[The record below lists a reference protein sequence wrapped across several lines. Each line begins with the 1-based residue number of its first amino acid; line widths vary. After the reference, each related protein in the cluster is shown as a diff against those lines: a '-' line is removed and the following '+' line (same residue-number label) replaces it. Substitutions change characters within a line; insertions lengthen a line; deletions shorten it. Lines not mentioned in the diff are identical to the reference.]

1 MPPIVVVPDLD
12 IVSEVSADE
21 CVEIDFL
28 MPNGIFI
35 PLKVNFY
42 DSLEIVKRRL
52 WREAEGYPLF
62 NAVGQHQSYSF
73 IYINSSGQKDEVTDE
88 DLSLNDLR
96 PSVRF
101 LKVIQKQSDDPKRT
115 LDRQKNQLIGPRA
128 TQIIEAQQ
136 ASEVADFRSKMQ
148 TVGNEATYERNEDPS
163 GWQAFVV
170 KYPIRLTNT
179 GISIYGR
186 DITSEGL
193 VLTVYVEEPAGNQIS
208 FMMRESIKSTPNQ
221 LISQAL
227 NKWATK
233 TGRQGRVPD
242 HYLLKA
248 VGLSDYVYGEHSLEK
263 YKYVNDCIMKNEAP
277 AFLLQHKDSILE
289 KTEIVARPRP
299 SIPARPPTSLM
310 SSQSMKSPTSVWHV
324 LEPFTFKLQYAKNIE
339 IPNGNKVKFYAG
351 LFYGPESLET
361 ISTEDMVISDSQC
374 TWNVEMT
381 FKTEVSEIPHMCRLC
396 MALHGR
402 KGKENTLI
410 AWVNVPLFNYKSRL
424 MRGEYKFSMWGRS
437 DHQQQDE
444 NFYPMGTVSQNPED
458 ATVIAITVPNFNRAV
473 PIVFPS
479 DKEVLQ
485 CASDNMEDPDSL
497 GSPTWHPSNS
507 HLIQLQQILA
517 TDSTNTCQLAE
528 QEKELMWLLRYECR
542 DNYPH
547 ALPQLLSSVKW
558 YNYKDVAK
566 MQALLQTWR
575 PIPLDCVLSLLD
587 YNFPDKNVRKKAIE
601 WLDETLSDEELSQYM
616 LQLVQS
622 LKFESYLY
630 SELAKFL
637 LDRCLRNQHMGHQL
651 YWLLKSELHDPKV
664 TVQFGLILEMYLK
677 FSRDHIPNICKQ
689 QESLSKLC
697 GLNAI
702 AKQKTKNNVK
712 AADRIRPL
720 LMHKTYSEH
729 LTDMY
734 TPLTPLFKVGYLRH
748 EKCNVM
754 DSKKKPLWL
763 HWTNADERGQDILI
777 MYKNGDDL
785 RQDMLTLQMFTIM
798 DNIWRAEDLD
808 LRMNPYQCVATGL
821 KEGMIEVVQNSA
833 TIAKIQ
839 CKGQSS
845 AFNKTALF
853 EWLKQKN
860 PLEENLLKAV
870 NEFTLSCAG
879 YSVATYILGI
889 GDRHNDNI
897 MLKESGQLFHIDF
910 GHFLGNFKSKFGVK
924 RERVPFILT
933 EHFAYVI
940 SKGGTV
946 MEDFTKFQQVC
957 VDAYLIIRRKGP
969 LLIRLFMMMMMAG
982 IPQLTSINDVE
993 YLKET
998 LALHLSEDEA
1008 KERFLQ
1014 KFQEA
1019 INSSWTT
1026 KVNWWIHLKAH

>member
-12 IVSEVSADE
+12 IVSEVSTDE
-21 CVEIDFL
+21 CVEMDFL

-42 DSLEIVKRRL
+42 ESLDIVKRRL
-52 WREAEGYPLF
+52 WKEAEGYPLF
-62 NAVGQHQSYSF
+62 SAISQHQSYSF
-73 IYINSSGQKDEVTDE
+73 IFINSMGQKDEVTDE
-88 DLSLNDLR
+88 DFSLNDLR
-96 PSVRF
+96 PSVKF
-101 LKVIQKQSDDPKRT
+101 LKVIKKQSDDPKRT
-115 LDRQKNQLIGPRA
+115 LDRQKSQLIGPKA
-128 TQIIEAQQ
+128 MQVIEAQQ
-136 ASEVADFRSKMQ
+136 ATEVADFRSRMQ
-148 TVGNEATYERNEDPS
+148 TVGIEATYERNEDPT
-163 GWQAFVV
+163 GWQAFVT
-170 KYPIRLTNT
+170 KYPIRLTNA
-179 GISIYGR
+179 GLSDYGR
-186 DITSEGL
+186 DIIQEGI
-193 VLTVYVEEPAGNQIS
+193 VLTVYVEEPSGNQIS
-208 FMMRESIKSTPNQ
+208 FMMKESIESTPSQ
-221 LISQAL
+221 LITQAL
-227 NKWATK
+227 SKWANK
-233 TGRQGRVPD
+233 TGKQGRVAD
-242 HYLLKA
+242 QYLLKA
-248 VGLSDYVYGEHSLEK
+248 VGLSDYVYGEHGLVQ
-263 YKYVNDCIMKNEAP
+263 YRYVNDCIMKNEAP
-277 AFLLQHKDSILE
+277 AFLLQNKEDILE
-289 KTEIVARPRP
+289 KTETVIRPRP
-299 SIPARPPTSLM
+299 SIPSRPSTGLI
-310 SSQSMKSPTSVWHV
+310 SSPSVKQPTSVWHV
-324 LEPFTFKLQYAKNIE
+324 FEPFSFKLQYAKNIE

-361 ISTEDMVISDSQC
+361 IYTEDMVISDSQC

-396 MALHGR
+396 MALNGR

-410 AWVNVPLFNYKSRL
+410 AWVNVPLFNFKSRL
-424 MRGEYKFSMWGRS
+424 LRGEYKFSMWGRS

-444 NFYPMGTVSQNPED
+444 SFYPMGTVSQNPED
-458 ATVIAITVPNFNRAV
+458 ATIIAITVPTFNRAV

-497 GSPTWHPSNS
+497 GSPTWQPSNS
-507 HLIQLQQILA
+507 HLIQLQQILE
-517 TDSTNTCQLAE
+517 TDSTNMCQLAE

-575 PIPLDCVLSLLD
+575 NIPLDCVLSLLD
-587 YNFPDKNVRKKAIE
+587 YNFPDKNVRKKAID
-601 WLDETLSDEELSQYM
+601 WLDETLSSTGAQ
-616 LQLVQS
+616 
-622 LKFESYLY
+622 
-630 SELAKFL
+630 
-637 LDRCLRNQHMGHQL
+637 
-651 YWLLKSELHDPKV
+651 P
-664 TVQFGLILEMYLK
+664 
-677 FSRDHIPNICKQ
+677 
-689 QESLSKLC
+689 
-697 GLNAI
+697 
-702 AKQKTKNNVK
+702 
-712 AADRIRPL
+712 
-720 LMHKTYSEH
+720 
-729 LTDMY
+729 LTDLY

-748 EKCNVM
+748 EKFKVM

-763 HWTNADERGQDILI
+763 HWTNTDERGQDILI

-798 DNIWRAEDLD
+798 DDIWRADGLD

-821 KEGMIEVVQNSA
+821 NEGMIEVVQNSA

-839 CKGQSS
+839 GTGQKS

-853 EWLKQKN
+853 DWLKKKN
-860 PLEENLLKAV
+860 PLEENLIKAV

-933 EHFAYVI
+933 EHFDYI
-940 SKGGTV
+940 ITKGESM
-946 MEDFTKFQQVC
+946 MENYIKFRSTC
-957 VDAYLIIRRKGP
+957 EEAYLIIRRKGS
-969 LLIRLFMMMMMAG
+969 LLIRLFMMMIMAG
-982 IPQLTSINDVE
+982 IPQLTTVNDVE

-1008 KERFLQ
+1008 RARFLQ

-1019 INSSWTT
+1019 SSSSWTT